1 MKKLIL
7 ITLLALAQT
16 ITAQVT
22 RNLGDFSTVRV
33 FDRISVTLVKSSE
46 NKIVINGSR
55 AEDVEVVAKN
65 NELKIR
71 MRLTKLLKGEDINA
85 TLYYKSIDQVE
96 ANEGSFVSSADTFK
110 MTAFEVNSKEGAQI
124 KLSLD
129 VQKLKSKSSSGGI
142 LELSGKASNHSATIN
157 AGGEL
162 KAKSL
167 VTSQTDVTISAGGE
181 ADVYATDFV
190 DAKTRAGGNIDIY
203 GGPKQVNKKTAVGGT
218 IEVHN

>member
-7 ITLLALAQT
+7 ITVLALGQT

-96 ANEGSFVSSADTFK
+96 ANEGSFVSSADTFNV
-110 MTAFEVNSKEGAQI
+110 TAFQVNVKEGAHV

-129 VQKLKSKSSSGGI
+129 VQKLKSKASSGGI
-142 LELSGKASNHSATIN
+142 SELSGKASNHSATIN

-167 VTSQTDVTISAGGE
+167 ITSQTDVTISAGGE

>member
-7 ITLLALAQT
+7 IALLGLGQLL
-16 ITAQVT
+16 TAQVT

-33 FDRISVTLVKSSE
+33 FDRINVTLVKSNE

-55 AEDVEVVAKN
+55 AGDVEVVAKN

-71 MRLTKLLKGEDINA
+71 MRLTKLLTGEDINA
-85 TLYYKSIDQVE
+85 TLYYRTVDQIE
-96 ANEGSFVSSADTFK
+96 ASEGSFVSSADTFNV
-110 MTAFEVNSKEGAQI
+110 TAFQVNVKEGAHI

-129 VQKLKSKSSSGGI
+129 VQKLKSKASSGGI
-142 LELSGKASNHSATIN
+142 LELSGKAANHSATIN

-167 VTSQTDVTISAGGE
+167 ITSQTDVTISAGGE

-203 GGPKQVNKKTAVGGT
+203 GGPKQVNKKTSIGGT